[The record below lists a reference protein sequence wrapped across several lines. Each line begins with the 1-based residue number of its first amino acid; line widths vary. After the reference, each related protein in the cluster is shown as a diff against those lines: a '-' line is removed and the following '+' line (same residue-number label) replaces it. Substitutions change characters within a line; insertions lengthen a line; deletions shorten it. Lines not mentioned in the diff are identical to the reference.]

1 MSGKP
6 VTPLLPKQCILVVDD
21 TPDNIDLLSAILADD
36 YRIRVATSG
45 EKALKIVYS
54 DEPPDLI
61 LLDIMM
67 PGLSGLE
74 ICRRLKANPDRRH
87 IPIIFVTAMTSTE
100 DEQLGLA
107 TGAVDY
113 ITKPIS
119 PPIVKARVRT
129 HLALYDQSRELERMV
144 RQRTVE
150 LMTTRQQIIR
160 RLGRA
165 AEFKDNETGN
175 HVLRMSHYARLIAE
189 AHGLGSEAADIIYST
204 SPMHDIGKIG
214 IPDSILLKPGKLD
227 AEEWKTMQE
236 HPLMGAEII
245 GKHDNELLETA
256 RVIALSHHEKWD
268 GSGYPLGLKGEDIPL
283 EGRIVAIA
291 DVFDALLSIRPYK
304 PALPLE
310 EALHYLHS
318 ESGRHFDPQL
328 VRAFEKAMPEILRIR
343 EIYADE
349 NGSLTDLEF
358 HIKEIYD
365 HRHDPE
371 GYPGVLTRNKDGD

>member
-1 MSGKP
+1 MS
-6 VTPLLPKQCILVVDD
+6 PLIPKQCILVVDD
-21 TPDNIDLLSAILADD
+21 SPENIDLLSEVLRDD

-74 ICRRLKANPDRRH
+74 ICRRLKSNPDRRR
-87 IPIIFVTAMTSTE
+87 IPIIFVTAMTSVE
-100 DEQLGLA
+100 DEQRGLE

-144 RQRTVE
+144 RQRTHE
-150 LMTTRQQIIR
+150 LLTTRQQIIR

-175 HVLRMSHYARLIAE
+175 HVLRMSHYARIISV
-189 AHGLGSEAADIIYST
+189 AHGLGEEAANIIFHT
-204 SPMHDIGKIG
+204 APMHDIGKIG
-214 IPDSILLKPGKLD
+214 IPDGILLKPGKLNVG
-227 AEEWKTMQE
+227 EWEIMHQ
-236 HPLMGAEII
+236 HPFMGAEII
-245 GKHDNELLETA
+245 GKHDNELLETS
-256 RVIALSHHEKWD
+256 RIIALTHHEKWD
-268 GSGYPLGLKGEDIPL
+268 GSGYPQKLKGEDIPL
-283 EGRIVAIA
+283 EGRIVAVA
-291 DVFDALLSIRPYK
+291 DVFDALVSVRPYK
-304 PALPLE
+304 GAVPID
-310 EALHYLHS
+310 EALQYLY
-318 ESGRHFDPQL
+318 EQSGRHFDPTL
-328 VRAFEKAMPEILRIR
+328 IDAFRRALPEILRIK

-349 NGSLTDLEF
+349 HGALTDLEF
-358 HIKEIYD
+358 KINEIFYHKD
-365 HRHDPE
+365 NPGAYPAMLANPE
-371 GYPGVLTRNKDGD
+371 KG

>member
-1 MSGKP
+1 MSGESL
-6 VTPLLPKQCILVVDD
+6 TPLLPKQCILVVDD
-21 TPDNIDLLSAILADD
+21 TPDNIDLLSSILADD

-74 ICRRLKANPDRRH
+74 ICRRLKANPDRRR

-204 SPMHDIGKIG
+204 APMHDIGKIG

-227 AEEWKTMQE
+227 AEEWKTMQQ

-291 DVFDALLSIRPYK
+291 DVFDALLSVRPYK

-310 EALHYLHS
+310 QALHYLES
-318 ESGRHFDPQL
+318 ETGRHFDPQL
-328 VRAFEKAMPEILRIR
+328 IRAFEKAMPDILRIR

-365 HRHDPE
+365 HRHDPD
-371 GYPGVLTRNKDGD
+371 GYPGVLTRLKDDD

>member
-1 MSGKP
+1 MSDT
-6 VTPLLPKQCILVVDD
+6 TPNKLLPKQSILVVDD
-21 TPDNIDLLSAILADD
+21 TPDNIDVLSDVLADS

-45 EKALKIVYS
+45 EKALKIIYS

-74 ICRRLKANPDRRH
+74 ICRRVKANPDRRR

-100 DEQLGLA
+100 DEKRGLE

-119 PPIVKARVRT
+119 PPIVLARVRT
-129 HLALYDQSRELERMV
+129 HLALYDQSRELECMV
-144 RQRTVE
+144 QQRTQE
-150 LMTTRQQIIR
+150 LLTTRQQIIR

-175 HVLRMSHYARLIAE
+175 HVLRMSHYARLIAH
-189 AHGLGSEAADIIYST
+189 AHGLGDEASETIFNTA
-204 SPMHDIGKIG
+204 PMHDIGKIG
-214 IPDSILLKPGKLD
+214 IPDAILLKPGKLD
-227 AEEWKTMQE
+227 KEEWAIMHQ
-236 HPLMGAEII
+236 HPIMGAEII
-245 GKHDNELLETA
+245 GKHENELLETA

-268 GSGYPLGLKGEDIPL
+268 GTGYPLGLKGNAIPL

-291 DVFDALLSIRPYK
+291 DVFDALVSVRPYK
-304 PALPLE
+304 LAIPVD
-310 EALHYLHS
+310 EALAYV
-318 ESGRHFDPQL
+318 ESQSGLHFDPQL
-328 VRAFEKAMPEILRIR
+328 MLAFKKALPEILRIK

-349 NGSLTDLEF
+349 NGALTDLEF
-358 HIKEIYD
+358 QIKEIYE
-365 HRHDPE
+365 HRHDPK
-371 GYPGVLTRNKDGD
+371 GYPAVLIEPKD

>member
-1 MSGKP
+1 MPS
-6 VTPLLPKQCILVVDD
+6 LLPKQCVLVVDD
-21 TPDNIDLLSAILADD
+21 SPENIDLLSEVLRDD
-36 YRIRVATSG
+36 YRVRVATSG

-74 ICRRLKANPDRRH
+74 ICRRLKANPDRRR
-87 IPIIFVTAMTSTE
+87 IPVIFVTAMSSTE
-100 DEQLGLA
+100 DEQRGLE

-129 HLALYDQSRELERMV
+129 HLALYDQTRELEHMV
-144 RQRTVE
+144 RQRTFE
-150 LMTTRQQIIR
+150 LLTTRQQIIR

-175 HVLRMSHYARLIAE
+175 HVLRMSHYARLIAL
-189 AHGLGSEAADIIYST
+189 AHGLGGEAADIIFNT
-204 SPMHDIGKIG
+204 APMHDIGKIG
-214 IPDSILLKPGKLD
+214 IPDAILLKPGKLD
-227 AEEWKTMQE
+227 AAEWAVMHQ
-236 HPLMGAEII
+236 HPIMGAEII

-256 RVIALSHHEKWD
+256 RIIALTHHEKWD
-268 GSGYPLGLKGEDIPL
+268 GSGYPKGLKGEAIPL
-283 EGRIVAIA
+283 EGRIVAVA
-291 DVFDALLSIRPYK
+291 DVFDALVSVRPYK
-304 PALPLE
+304 AAVPVDAALQYFDE
-310 EALHYLHS
+310 QA
-318 ESGRHFDPQL
+318 GRHFDPSL
-328 VRAFEKAMPEILRIR
+328 VVALKKALPEILRIK

-349 NGSLTDLEF
+349 NGALTDLEF

-365 HRHDPE
+365 HRDDPQ
-371 GYPGVLTRNKDGD
+371 GYPANISSTETGHE

>member
-1 MSGKP
+1 MTHLEESRLIMQ
-6 VTPLLPKQCILVVDD
+6 PLIPKQCVLVVDD
-21 TPDNIDLLSAILADD
+21 SPENIDLLSEVLRDD

-74 ICRRLKANPDRRH
+74 ICRRLKANPDRRR
-87 IPIIFVTAMTSTE
+87 IPIIFVTAMSSVD
-100 DEQLGLA
+100 DEKRGLDI
-107 TGAVDY
+107 GAVDY

-119 PPIVKARVRT
+119 PPIVQARVRT

-144 RQRTVE
+144 RQRTQE
-150 LMTTRQQIIR
+150 LLTTRQQIIR

-175 HVLRMSHYARLIAE
+175 HVLRMSHYARVIAIS
-189 AHGLGSEAADIIYST
+189 HGLGSEASNIIFNT

-214 IPDSILLKPGKLD
+214 IPDAILLKPGKLN
-227 AEEWKTMQE
+227 AEEWEVMHQ

-245 GKHDNELLETA
+245 GKHTNELLETA
-256 RVIALSHHEKWD
+256 RIIALTHHEKWD
-268 GSGYPLGLKGEDIPL
+268 GSGYPQQLKGDAIPL

-291 DVFDALLSIRPYK
+291 DVFDALVSVRPYK
-304 PALPLE
+304 RAIPID
-310 EALHYLHS
+310 EALSYMTHQGH
-318 ESGRHFDPQL
+318 
-328 VRAFEKAMPEILRIR
+328 LRR
-343 EIYADE
+343 
-349 NGSLTDLEF
+349 
-358 HIKEIYD
+358 
-365 HRHDPE
+365 
-371 GYPGVLTRNKDGD
+371 

>member
-1 MSGKP
+1 M
-6 VTPLLPKQCILVVDD
+6 VPLLPKQNILVVDD
-21 TPDNIDLLSAILADD
+21 NPDNISLIVDILKDD
-36 YRIRVATSG
+36 YRIRAATTG

-74 ICRRLKANPDRRH
+74 ICRRLKANPDRRR
-87 IPIIFVTAMTSTE
+87 IPIIFVTAMTSIE
-100 DEQLGLA
+100 DERIGLEM
-107 TGAVDY
+107 GAVDY

-144 RQRTVE
+144 QQRTRE
-150 LMTTRQQIIR
+150 LITTRQQIIR

-175 HVLRMSHYARLIAE
+175 HVLRMSHYARLIAQAYGIGE
-189 AHGLGSEAADIIYST
+189 ETVNIIFNT
-204 SPMHDIGKIG
+204 APMHDIGKIG
-214 IPDSILLKPGKLD
+214 IPDAILLKPAKLD
-227 AEEWKTMQE
+227 PEEWKVMHR

-256 RVIALSHHEKWD
+256 RIIALCHHEKWD
-268 GSGYPLGLKGEDIPL
+268 GSGYPQGLKGEEIPL
-283 EGRIVAIA
+283 EGRIVALA
-291 DVFDALLSIRPYK
+291 DVFDALISTRPYK
-304 PALPLE
+304 KAVPIP
-310 EALHYLHS
+310 EALEYMNS
-318 ESGRHFDPQL
+318 QSGKHFDPAL
-328 VRAFEKAMPEILRIR
+328 VEAFNKALPEILRIH

-349 NGSLTDLEF
+349 NGALTDLEF
-358 HIKEIYD
+358 QIKEIYT
-365 HRHDPE
+365 HANDPV
-371 GYPGVLTRNKDGD
+371 GYPAVLTTPKDQD